1 MAEWKFRLLPRV
13 LRFEKRSSRKNLLN
27 DQCVPAAPIRCVPS
41 KVERSLPAE
50 SKSAPPGIEI
60 TGIVLGLKS
69 GIHSPAEPR
78 LHSSI
83 RWQAVGRVFVC
94 PRRSAENCDRCS
106 DLDSMEECNRQL
118 FGHPHAT
125 MRCRI
130 TGEIPRV
137 HSISFMEAHEVTHGR
152 GHEFATARH
161 FHVDIGVGD
170 NGVAI
175 RVHDLPVDA

>member
-1 MAEWKFRLLPRV
+1 M
-13 LRFEKRSSRKNLLN
+13 
-27 DQCVPAAPIRCVPS
+27 
-41 KVERSLPAE
+41 
-50 SKSAPPGIEI
+50 PPGIKI
-60 TGIVLGLKS
+60 ARIVLRLKS
-69 GIHSPAEPR
+69 RIHWSAEPR

-83 RWQAVGRVFVC
+83 RRQTVWVVFV
-94 PRRSAENCDRCS
+94 RSWRSAENCDRCS
-106 DLDSMEECNRQL
+106 DFDSMEECNRQL

-137 HSISFMEAHEVTHGR
+137 HSISFMEAHEVMHGR
-152 GHEFATARH
+152 GHEFATARY